1 MATLNLVLTDASK
14 LQVGDRI
21 LLNNKVWNV
30 NYISEPDRIG
40 TYDLN
45 LIDDEKNPGVAIVNG
60 RVTIIA

>member
-21 LLNNKVWNV
+21 LLNNKFWNV